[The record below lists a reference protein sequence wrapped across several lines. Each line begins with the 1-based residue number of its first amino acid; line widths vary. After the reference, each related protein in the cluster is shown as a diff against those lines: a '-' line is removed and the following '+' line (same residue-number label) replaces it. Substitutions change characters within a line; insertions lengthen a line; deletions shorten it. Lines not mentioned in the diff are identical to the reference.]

1 MARLSEVEIQSYREK
16 GYVVP
21 DYRVPEAMME
31 RLRAALEET
40 LVANPDIRPEQL
52 AAIMTPKSG
61 PGDTVGH
68 RTFLDVALDQE
79 LVELVS
85 CILGEDVIMW
95 GAQLFCKPGTDGM
108 EVPMH
113 QDGHYWPIRPLATC
127 TLWLAID
134 GSDQENGCLEVLPG
148 SHRDQVHYSHRVEDR
163 TDVVLNQAI
172 DDARLAVA
180 DPECIELEAGQLS
193 LHDVWLVHGS
203 RPNRSGRRRAG
214 FTVRY
219 MPASSVMRRDIE
231 IPFAGY
237 PVDWSGKPI
246 WLARG
251 RDVSG
256 ENDLTV
262 GHSGDA

>member
-1 MARLSEVEIQSYREK
+1 MAGLTKTEIQTYRDK

-21 DYRVPEAMME
+21 DYRVPEATMAG
-31 RLRAALEET
+31 LRAALDET
-40 LVANPDIRPEQL
+40 LLANPEIRPEQL
-52 AAIMTPKSG
+52 ASIMTPKSG

-68 RTFLDVALDQE
+68 RAFLDAALNRD

-85 CILGEDVIMW
+85 GVLGENVIMW

-113 QDGHYWPIRPLATC
+113 QDGQYWPIRPLATC

-134 GSDQENGCLEVLPG
+134 ASDRGNGCLEVLPG
-148 SHRDQVHYSHRVEDR
+148 SHREKVHYSHRTEDR
-163 TDVVLNQAI
+163 PDLVLNQAI
-172 DDARLAVA
+172 DDSRLLETEP
-180 DPECIELEAGQLS
+180 DCIELEPGQLS

-219 MPASSVMRRDIE
+219 MPSTSVMRRDIE

-237 PVDWSGKPI
+237 PVDWKGKPI

-251 RDVSG
+251 HDVSG
-256 ENDLTV
+256 ENDLIV
-262 GHSGDA
+262 GH

>member
-1 MARLSEVEIQSYREK
+1 MARLTEAEIRTYREK

-21 DYRVPEAMME
+21 DYRVPEATMT
-31 RLRAALEET
+31 RLHSALEET

-68 RTFLDVALDQE
+68 QTFLDMALDE
-79 LVELVS
+79 DLVELVS
-85 CILGEDVIMW
+85 GVLGEDIVMW

-113 QDGHYWPIRPLATC
+113 QDGQYWPIRPLATC

-134 GSDQENGCLEVLPG
+134 ASDRSNGCLEVLPG

-163 TDVVLNQAI
+163 ADVVLNQAV
-172 DDARLAVA
+172 DDTRLIECV
-180 DPECIELEAGQLS
+180 PECIALVPGQLS

-203 RPNRSGRRRAG
+203 RANRSGRRRAG

-219 MPASSVMRRDIE
+219 MPTTSVMRRDIE

-237 PVDWSGKPI
+237 LVNWSGKPI

-256 ENDLTV
+256 ENDLVV
-262 GHSGDA
+262 GH

>member
-1 MARLSEVEIQSYREK
+1 MARLTEAEIRTYREK

-21 DYRVPEAMME
+21 DYRVPAPTMA
-31 RLRAALEET
+31 RLRLALDET
-40 LVANPDIRPEQL
+40 LAANPDIRPEQL
-52 AAIMTPKSG
+52 AAIMTPKMG

-68 RTFLDVALDQE
+68 QTFLDVALDAE

-85 CILGEDVIMW
+85 GVLGEDIIMW
-95 GAQLFCKPGTDGM
+95 GAQLFCKPGADGM

-113 QDGHYWPIRPLATC
+113 QDGQYWPIRPLATC
-127 TLWLAID
+127 TLWLALD
-134 GSDQENGCLEVLPG
+134 QSDQGNGCLEVLPG
-148 SHRDQVHYSHRVEDR
+148 SHKREIHFNHRTEDR
-163 TDVVLNQAI
+163 KDLVLNQAI
-172 DDARLAVA
+172 DDPRLADA
-180 DPECIELEAGQLS
+180 EPECIELEAGQLS
-193 LHDVWLVHGS
+193 RHDVWLVHGS

-219 MPASSVMRRDIE
+219 MPATSVMRRDIE

-237 PVDWSGKPI
+237 PVDWSGKPV

-262 GHSGDA
+262 GH